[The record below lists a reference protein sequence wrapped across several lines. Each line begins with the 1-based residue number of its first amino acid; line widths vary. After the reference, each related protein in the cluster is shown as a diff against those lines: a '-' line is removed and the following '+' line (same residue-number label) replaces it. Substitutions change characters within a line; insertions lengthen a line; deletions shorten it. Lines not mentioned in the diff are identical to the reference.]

1 MNTFEYCIV
10 TSSNMH
16 YLLGNQLF
24 VKRSQYITVK
34 TLNGDDV
41 YLFSSF
47 EDGHQMRRLAA
58 GFESSAFQVTLRLV
72 AAGTQ

>member
-24 VKRSQYITVK
+24 VKRSQYIRIK
-34 TLNGDDV
+34 NPLLRNLKKPAFASKRDMLELATL
-41 YLFSSF
+41 
-47 EDGHQMRRLAA
+47 Q
-58 GFESSAFQVTLRLV
+58 
-72 AAGTQ
+72 